1 MKKTIGMA
9 LLGAVLVSVTALTG
23 CGNKKAATQGAA
35 QFPVVT
41 AETSTIELSESYPAT
56 IRGQQDIEIRP
67 QVSGFITKVCVEEGA
82 NVQKGQALFLIDDVT
97 YRAAYEQA
105 KASREAAEVALA
117 TAQLTYDNK
126 KELYAENII
135 GDYDLQTSENSLR
148 QAKASLAQ
156 AEAAETSAKQNLSF
170 CTVTSPGTGVVG
182 SFPYRVGALVSS
194 SISEPLTTVSN
205 NSVMQVYFSLPER
218 EVLTRT
224 RNAQGS
230 LAASFPEVQLKLS
243 DGSIYEQPGKIG
255 MVSGVVDAS
264 TGSVSMRAD
273 FPNPSGLLKSGSS
286 GSVVIPRTAQG
297 IIIPQSSTEEV
308 QDRLFVYI
316 VDSEN
321 KVQYTEIEVDSQ
333 NDGVN
338 YIVTKGLNEGDR
350 YVTNGLT
357 KLQDGM
363 EIAPIT
369 QEEYQ
374 KNIEQSQQMGAALGK

>member
-1 MKKTIGMA
+1 MKKTIGMV
-9 LLGAVLVSVTALTG
+9 LLGAVLVCVTALTS

-194 SISEPLTTVSN
+194 SITEPLTTVSN

-255 MVSGVVDAS
+255 MVSGVVDSS

-273 FPNPSGLLKSGSS
+273 FPNQSGLLKSGSS
-286 GSVVIPRTAQG
+286 GSVVIPRTAEG

-333 NDGVN
+333 NDGVH

-363 EIAPIT
+363 EIAPIS

>member
-1 MKKTIGMA
+1 MKKAIQSA
-9 LLGAVLVSVTALTG
+9 LPVAALMCILTLTG

-41 AETSTIELSESYPAT
+41 AEQSEIELSESYPAT

-135 GDYDLQTSENSLR
+135 GDYDLQTSENSLL

-255 MVSGVVDAS
+255 MVSGVVDSS

-273 FPNPSGLLKSGSS
+273 FPNQSGLLKSGSS
-286 GSVVIPRTAQG
+286 GSVVIPRTAEG

-333 NDGVN
+333 NDGVH